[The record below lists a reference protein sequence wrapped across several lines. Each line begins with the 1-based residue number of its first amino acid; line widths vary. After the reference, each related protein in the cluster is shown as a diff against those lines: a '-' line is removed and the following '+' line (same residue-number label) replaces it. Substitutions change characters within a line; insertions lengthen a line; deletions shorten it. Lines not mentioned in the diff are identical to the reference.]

1 VDSNKLIGILFG
13 LQMLVATGVSVT
25 KDRGHLGDVQEPA
38 DHQPEERLEPETHV
52 ARQVHHEGR
61 PPVEEQQEQVEIFVG
76 RIRILPA

>member
-38 DHQPEERLEPETHV
+38 DHQPEERPETHV
-52 ARQVHHEGR
+52 ASQVHHQGQ
-61 PPVEEQQEQVEIFVG
+61 PPVEEQQEQVEVFVG